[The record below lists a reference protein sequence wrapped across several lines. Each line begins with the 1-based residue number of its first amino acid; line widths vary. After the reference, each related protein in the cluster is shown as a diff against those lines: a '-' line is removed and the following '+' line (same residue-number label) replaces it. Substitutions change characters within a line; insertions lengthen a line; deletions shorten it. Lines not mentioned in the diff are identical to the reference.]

1 MDKIVTTYRN
11 TIAKILEQIE
21 EEVESIEKGAALM
34 AESIAGGNVIH
45 VIGPGGHSNMAVEE
59 VLWRAGGMVP
69 VNPILDAGTNLIN
82 GAKRSNY
89 VERLP
94 GYGICVMDAYGIGEK
109 EGEVIIIVNA
119 YGINSMTIDV
129 ALEARK
135 RKVKTIGIT
144 SSSFAKIVPKGSP
157 SRHPSNLNLFENVD
171 VFINNHLPE
180 GDAIVP
186 VEGMTQR
193 MGPTST
199 YCNSFTI
206 NCLMMK
212 TAEKLVEMSIVP
224 PVWMS
229 ANMPEGDKKNKA
241 YEQEYFG
248 KIKHLR

>member
-1 MDKIVTTYRN
+1 MDKIISTYRD
-11 TIAKILEQIE
+11 TISKIMEQIE
-21 EEVESIEKGAALM
+21 GEVESIEKGAAIM
-34 AESIAGGNVIH
+34 AESIMKGNVIH

-94 GYGICVMDAYGIGEK
+94 GYGICVMDAYGVGEK
-109 EGEVIIIVNA
+109 EGEVMVIVNA

-129 ALEARK
+129 ALEAKK
-135 RKVKTIGIT
+135 RNVKTIAIT
-144 SSSFAKIVPKGSP
+144 SDSFAKIVPKGAP
-157 SRHPSNLNLFENVD
+157 SRHPSGLNLFENVD
-171 VFINNHLPE
+171 VFINNHLPA

-186 VEGMTQR
+186 IEGMSQC

-212 TAEKLVEMSIVP
+212 TAEKLINMNVVP

-229 ANMPEGDKKNKA
+229 ANMPAGDKMNKA
-241 YEQEYFG
+241 YEKEYFG